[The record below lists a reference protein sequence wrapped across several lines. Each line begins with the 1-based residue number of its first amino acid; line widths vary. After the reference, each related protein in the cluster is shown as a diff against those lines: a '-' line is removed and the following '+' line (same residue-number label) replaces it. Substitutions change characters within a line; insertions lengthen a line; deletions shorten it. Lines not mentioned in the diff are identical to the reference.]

1 LGQLNRK
8 VLNKH
13 HFELVSEAK
22 ANARG
27 ISRDEKEKLVR
38 YIGTN
43 KACYVLG
50 ADTEKRIIKEWKER
64 HSDLSMSQ
72 YVELLSSL
80 YQGES
85 INEISM
91 AGELIESLPRLRRN
105 VEPKYVDVWL
115 NRLHGWAEV
124 DSLCQSKFTAAE
136 VLGNWKEWKSLLT
149 KLASDSEVHKR
160 RASLVLLTKPVRD
173 SKDSRLADLAFKNVD
188 KLKSERD
195 ILITK
200 AVSWLLRD
208 LIKHNRQ
215 RVERYLEENEDTLP
229 KIAVRESRTK
239 LLTGR
244 KAPTHAKKPSR

>member
-1 LGQLNRK
+1 M
-8 VLNKH
+8 
-13 HFELVSEAK
+13 
-22 ANARG
+22 
-27 ISRDEKEKLVR
+27 SRDEKEKLVR

-50 ADTEKRIIKEWKER
+50 ADTEKRIVKEWIKR

-72 YVELLSSL
+72 YIELLGSL

-91 AGELIESLPRLRRN
+91 AGELLESLPRVRSN

-124 DSLCQSKFTAAE
+124 DSLCQSKFTATE
-136 VLGNWKEWKSLLT
+136 VLANWKEWRSLLT
-149 KLASDSEVHKR
+149 KLASDSSVDKR

-173 SKDSRLADLAFKNVD
+173 SEDSRLTDLAFTNIGR
-188 KLKSERD
+188 LKSERD

-208 LIKHNRQ
+208 LIKHSRQ
-215 RVERYLEENEDTLP
+215 RVERYLEENEDVLP
-229 KIAVRESRTK
+229 RIAVRETRMK

-244 KAPTHAKKPSR
+244 KAPTRPKKPSR

>member
-1 LGQLNRK
+1 M
-8 VLNKH
+8 
-13 HFELVSEAK
+13 FEAK
-22 ANARG
+22 ANARDA
-27 ISRDEKEKLVR
+27 SRDEKEKLVR

-43 KACYVLG
+43 KTCYVLD
-50 ADTEKRIIKEWKER
+50 ADMEKRIIKEWVKR
-64 HSDLSMSQ
+64 HSDLSMSH
-72 YVELLSSL
+72 YIELLSCL

-91 AGELIESLPRLRRN
+91 AGELLESLPRLRKN

-136 VLGNWKEWKSLLT
+136 VLGNWKEWKSLLS
-149 KLASDSEVHKR
+149 KLAFDSNVHKR

-173 SKDSRLADLAFKNVD
+173 SEDSRLTDLALMNID
-188 KLKSERD
+188 RLKSERD

-200 AVSWLLRD
+200 AISWLLRD

-215 RVERYLEENEDTLP
+215 RVERYLEENEDVLP
-229 KIAVRESRTK
+229 RIAVRESRTK
-239 LLTGR
+239 MLTGR
-244 KAPTHAKKPSR
+244 KAPTRGKKLQMKTTNQDMPP